1 MAKLAVGFFP
11 TAMLG
16 HNRVLKSVLGSENHQ
31 LPNASPDKVHG
42 VEVHE
47 GDWKTTGSVKLWK
60 YTVEGEVEVMKE
72 KVEVDEEKKLV
83 ILTALDGHC
92 LNLYKSYKIIFQ
104 VTPKSEGGSVK
115 ITLDYEKLNGNI
127 PPPNKYLDL
136 IVNLIK
142 DLDAHI
148 LKPCIIKGS
157 E

>member
-1 MAKLAVGFFP
+1 MNFPPTKLIMATFYF
-11 TAMLG
+11 
-16 HNRVLKSVLGSENHQ
+16 VL
-31 LPNASPDKVHG
+31 
-42 VEVHE
+42 
-47 GDWKTTGSVKLWK
+47 T
-60 YTVEGEVEVMKE
+60 EGEVEVMKE

-115 ITLDYEKLNGNI
+115 IILDYEKLNGNI

-136 IVNLIK
+136 IVNLSK

-148 LKPCIIKGS
+148 LKP
-157 E
+157 